1 MLDKYE
7 KMQNIFYKYIINSV
21 ENGHISHAYLIETNG
36 VSYGY
41 DLAISLAKFFLCI
54 DKDPIQQKIILN
66 EIDKNIYSD
75 LYIVNSN
82 DNEIKKNDV
91 AFLKHI
97 FSFKS
102 QDNNRRVY
110 VINNANLLNVSSS
123 NTLLKFLEEPD
134 DDIVAILVTD
144 SRYDL
149 LDTIVSRCQVLSLIN
164 NESFINRLVWN
175 DYDEILNYTDF
186 VNNKISNMV
195 KLYCLLELSDVFLL
209 TNEYMYSIKN
219 ELSNFFLVGLAFYYD
234 IFNLYYDRNLHFL
247 DGYDEEKAK
256 VMKNNAISDI
266 IKKIDVINLFINKYR
281 SNVNKDLLID
291 DFTFKMLGDD

>member
-7 KMQNIFYKYIINSV
+7 KIQNIFYKYIINSV
-21 ENGHISHAYLIETNG
+21 NNGHISHAYLIETNG

-54 DKDPIQQKIILN
+54 DKDSIQQKVILD

-75 LYIVNSN
+75 LYIINS
-82 DNEIKKNDV
+82 DANEIKKNDV

-102 QDNNRRVY
+102 QNNNKRIY
-110 VINNANLLNVSSS
+110 IINNANLLNVSSS

-134 DDIVAILVTD
+134 DDIVAILVAD

-149 LDTIVSRCQVLSLIN
+149 LNTIVSRCQVLSLIN
-164 NESFINRLVWN
+164 NESFINKLIWSG
-175 DYDEILNYTDF
+175 YDDTLNYTDF
-186 VNNKISNMV
+186 VNYKISSMV
-195 KLYCLLELSDVFLL
+195 KLYCLLELNDVFLL

-219 ELSNFFLVGLAFYYD
+219 ELNNFFLVGLAFYYD
-234 IFNLYYDRNLHFL
+234 IFNLYYDRDLHFL

-256 VMKNNAISDI
+256 VMKNTTISDI
-266 IKKIDVINLFINKYR
+266 IKKIDVINSFLNKSK
-281 SNVNKDLLID
+281 SNTNKDLLID
-291 DFTFKMLGDD
+291 DFTIKMLGDD

>member
-7 KMQNIFYKYIINSV
+7 KIQNVFYKYITNSV

-54 DKDPIQQKIILN
+54 GKDSTKQSVILD
-66 EIDKNIYSD
+66 EVEKNICSD
-75 LYIVNSN
+75 LYIINSN
-82 DNEIKKNDV
+82 SEIKKNDV
-91 AFLKHI
+91 TFLKHI

-102 QDNNRRVY
+102 QENNKRVY
-110 VINNANLLNVSSS
+110 IINNANLLNVSSS
-123 NTLLKFLEEPD
+123 NTLLKFLEEPED
-134 DDIVAILVTD
+134 GIVAILVTD

-149 LDTIVSRCQVLSLIN
+149 LDTIVSRCQVLTLKN
-164 NESFINRLVWN
+164 NESFIDGIVWD
-175 DYDEILNYTDF
+175 DYDEKLNYTDF
-186 VNNKISNMV
+186 VNNKISSMI

-247 DGYDEEKAK
+247 DGYDEEKIK
-256 VMKNNAISDI
+256 VMKNNTINDI
-266 IKKIDVINLFINKYR
+266 IKKIDVINLFINKSG

>member
-1 MLDKYE
+1 MLEKYE
-7 KMQNIFYKYIINSV
+7 KMQNVFYKFIVNSV
-21 ENGHISHAYLIETNG
+21 KNGHISHAYLIETNG

-54 DKDPIQQKIILN
+54 DKDPIQQKVILD

-75 LYIVNSN
+75 LYIINSD

-91 AFLKHI
+91 AFLKHV

-102 QDNNRRVY
+102 QNNNKRIY
-110 VINNANLLNVSSS
+110 IINNANLLNVSSS

-134 DDIVAILVTD
+134 DDIVAILVTE
-144 SRYDL
+144 SKYDL

-164 NESFINRLVWN
+164 NDSFIEKLTWN
-175 DYDEILNYTDF
+175 DYDETMDYIDF
-186 VNNKISNMV
+186 VNDKISNMIN
-195 KLYCLLELSDVFLL
+195 LYFLLELSDVFLL

-219 ELSNFFLVGLAFYYD
+219 NLTNFFLVGLAFYYD
-234 IFNLYYDRNLHFL
+234 VFNLYYDKISQFITGFN
-247 DGYDEEKAK
+247 EQKIK

-266 IKKIDVINLFINKYR
+266 IKKIDVINVFINKSK

>member
-7 KMQNIFYKYIINSV
+7 KIQNVFYKYITNSV

-54 DKDPIQQKIILN
+54 GKDSTKQSVILD
-66 EIDKNIYSD
+66 EVDKNICSD
-75 LYIVNSN
+75 LYIINSN
-82 DNEIKKNDV
+82 SEIKKNDV
-91 AFLKHI
+91 TFLKHI

-102 QDNNRRVY
+102 QENNKRVY
-110 VINNANLLNVSSS
+110 IINNANLLNVSSS
-123 NTLLKFLEEPD
+123 NTLLKFLEEPED
-134 DDIVAILVTD
+134 GIVAILVTD

-149 LDTIVSRCQVLSLIN
+149 LNTIVSRCQVLTLKN
-164 NESFINRLVWN
+164 NESFIDGIVWD
-175 DYDEILNYTDF
+175 DYDEKLNYTDF
-186 VNNKISNMV
+186 VNNKISSMI

-247 DGYDEEKAK
+247 DGYDEEKIK
-256 VMKNNAISDI
+256 VMKNNTINDI
-266 IKKIDVINLFINKYR
+266 IKKIDVINLFINKSG

>member
-7 KMQNIFYKYIINSV
+7 KIQNVFYKYITNSV
-21 ENGHISHAYLIETNG
+21 EHGHISHAYLIETNG

-54 DKDPIQQKIILN
+54 GKDSAKQSVILD
-66 EIDKNIYSD
+66 EVDKNICSD
-75 LYIVNSN
+75 LYIINSN
-82 DNEIKKNDV
+82 SEIKKNDV
-91 AFLKHI
+91 TFLKHI

-102 QDNNRRVY
+102 QENNKRVY
-110 VINNANLLNVSSS
+110 IINNANLLNVSSS
-123 NTLLKFLEEPD
+123 NTLLKFLEEPED
-134 DDIVAILVTD
+134 GIVAILVTD

-149 LDTIVSRCQVLSLIN
+149 LDTIVSRCQVLTLKN
-164 NESFINRLVWN
+164 NESFIDGIVWD
-175 DYDEILNYTDF
+175 DYDEKLNYTDF
-186 VNNKISNMV
+186 VNNKISSMI

-247 DGYDEEKAK
+247 DGYDEEKIK
-256 VMKNNAISDI
+256 VMKNNTINDI
-266 IKKIDVINLFINKYR
+266 IKKIDVINLFINKSG

>member
-7 KMQNIFYKYIINSV
+7 KIQNVFYKYITNSV

-54 DKDPIQQKIILN
+54 GKDSTKQSVILD
-66 EIDKNIYSD
+66 EVDKNICSD
-75 LYIVNSN
+75 LYIINSN
-82 DNEIKKNDV
+82 SEIKKNDV
-91 AFLKHI
+91 TFLKHI

-102 QDNNRRVY
+102 QENNKRVY
-110 VINNANLLNVSSS
+110 IINNANLLNVSSS
-123 NTLLKFLEEPD
+123 NTLLKFLEEPED
-134 DDIVAILVTD
+134 GIVAILVTD

-149 LDTIVSRCQVLSLIN
+149 LDTIVSRCQVLTLKN
-164 NESFINRLVWN
+164 NESFIDGIFWD
-175 DYDEILNYTDF
+175 DYDEKLNYTDF
-186 VNNKISNMV
+186 VNNKISSMI

-247 DGYDEEKAK
+247 DGYDEEKIK
-256 VMKNNAISDI
+256 VMKNNTINDI
-266 IKKIDVINLFINKYR
+266 IRKIDVINLFINKSG

>member
-7 KMQNIFYKYIINSV
+7 KIQNVFYKYITNSV
-21 ENGHISHAYLIETNG
+21 EHGHISHAYLIETNG

-54 DKDPIQQKIILN
+54 GKDSTKQSVILD
-66 EIDKNIYSD
+66 EVDKNICSD
-75 LYIVNSN
+75 LYIINSN
-82 DNEIKKNDV
+82 SEIKKNDV
-91 AFLKHI
+91 TFLKHI

-102 QDNNRRVY
+102 QENNKRVY
-110 VINNANLLNVSSS
+110 IINNANLLNVSSS
-123 NTLLKFLEEPD
+123 NTLLKFLEEPED
-134 DDIVAILVTD
+134 GIVAILVTD

-149 LDTIVSRCQVLSLIN
+149 LDTIVSRCQVLTLKN
-164 NESFINRLVWN
+164 NESFIDGIVWD
-175 DYDEILNYTDF
+175 DYDEKLNYTDF
-186 VNNKISNMV
+186 VNNKISSMI

-247 DGYDEEKAK
+247 DGYDEEKIK
-256 VMKNNAISDI
+256 VMKNNTINDI
-266 IKKIDVINLFINKYR
+266 IKKIDVINLFINKSG

>member
-1 MLDKYE
+1 M
-7 KMQNIFYKYIINSV
+7 
-21 ENGHISHAYLIETNG
+21 
-36 VSYGY
+36 
-41 DLAISLAKFFLCI
+41 
-54 DKDPIQQKIILN
+54 
-66 EIDKNIYSD
+66 
-75 LYIVNSN
+75 
-82 DNEIKKNDV
+82 
-91 AFLKHI
+91 
-97 FSFKS
+97 
-102 QDNNRRVY
+102 
-110 VINNANLLNVSSS
+110 
-123 NTLLKFLEEPD
+123 LKFLEEPE

-149 LDTIVSRCQVLSLIN
+149 LDTIISRCQVLSLIN

-186 VNNKISNMV
+186 VNNKISSMV

>member
-7 KMQNIFYKYIINSV
+7 KTQNVFYKYITNSV

-54 DKDPIQQKIILN
+54 GKDSTKQSVILD
-66 EIDKNIYSD
+66 EVDKNICSD
-75 LYIVNSN
+75 LYIINSN
-82 DNEIKKNDV
+82 SEIKKNDV
-91 AFLKHI
+91 TFLKHI

-102 QDNNRRVY
+102 QENNKRVY
-110 VINNANLLNVSSS
+110 IINNANLLNVSSS
-123 NTLLKFLEEPD
+123 NTLLKFLEEPED
-134 DDIVAILVTD
+134 GIVAILVTD

-149 LDTIVSRCQVLSLIN
+149 LDTIVSRCQVLTLKN
-164 NESFINRLVWN
+164 NESFIDGIFWD
-175 DYDEILNYTDF
+175 DYDEKLNYTDF
-186 VNNKISNMV
+186 VNNKISSMI

-247 DGYDEEKAK
+247 NGYDEEKIK
-256 VMKNNAISDI
+256 VMKNNTINDI
-266 IKKIDVINLFINKYR
+266 IKKIDVINLFINKSG

>member
-7 KMQNIFYKYIINSV
+7 KIQNVFYKYITNSV

-54 DKDPIQQKIILN
+54 GKDSAKQSVILD
-66 EIDKNIYSD
+66 EVEKNICSD
-75 LYIVNSN
+75 LYIINSN
-82 DNEIKKNDV
+82 SEIKKNDV
-91 AFLKHI
+91 TFLKHI

-102 QDNNRRVY
+102 QENNKRVY
-110 VINNANLLNVSSS
+110 IINNANLLNVSSS
-123 NTLLKFLEEPD
+123 NTLLKFLEEPED
-134 DDIVAILVTD
+134 GIVAILVTD

-149 LDTIVSRCQVLSLIN
+149 LDTIVSRCQVLTLKN
-164 NESFINRLVWN
+164 NESFIDGIVWD
-175 DYDEILNYTDF
+175 DYDEKLNYTDF
-186 VNNKISNMV
+186 VNNKISSMI

-247 DGYDEEKAK
+247 DGYDEEKIK
-256 VMKNNAISDI
+256 VMKNNTINDI
-266 IKKIDVINLFINKYR
+266 IRKIDVINLFINKSG

>member
-7 KMQNIFYKYIINSV
+7 KIQNVFYKYITNSV

-54 DKDPIQQKIILN
+54 GKDSTKQSVILD
-66 EIDKNIYSD
+66 EVDKNICSD
-75 LYIVNSN
+75 LYIINSN
-82 DNEIKKNDV
+82 SEIKKNDV
-91 AFLKHI
+91 TFLKHI

-102 QDNNRRVY
+102 QENNKRVY
-110 VINNANLLNVSSS
+110 IINNANLLNVSSS
-123 NTLLKFLEEPD
+123 NTLLKFLEEPED
-134 DDIVAILVTD
+134 GIVAILVTD

-149 LDTIVSRCQVLSLIN
+149 LDTIVSRCQVLTLKN
-164 NESFINRLVWN
+164 NESFIDGIVWD
-175 DYDEILNYTDF
+175 DYDEKLNYTDF
-186 VNNKISNMV
+186 VNNKISSMI

-247 DGYDEEKAK
+247 DGYDEEKIK
-256 VMKNNAISDI
+256 VMKNNTINDI
-266 IKKIDVINLFINKYR
+266 IKKIDVINLFINKSG

>member
-1 MLDKYE
+1 MLEKYE
-7 KMQNIFYKYIINSV
+7 KMQNVFYKFIVNSV
-21 ENGHISHAYLIETNG
+21 KNGHISHAYLIETNG

-54 DKDPIQQKIILN
+54 DKDPIQQKVILD

-75 LYIVNSN
+75 LYIINSD

-91 AFLKHI
+91 AFLKHV

-102 QDNNRRVY
+102 QNNNKRIY
-110 VINNANLLNVSSS
+110 IINNANLLNVSSS

-134 DDIVAILVTD
+134 DDIVAILVTE
-144 SRYDL
+144 SKYDL

-164 NESFINRLVWN
+164 NDSFIEKLTWN
-175 DYDEILNYTDF
+175 DYDETMDYIDF
-186 VNNKISNMV
+186 VNDKISNMIN
-195 KLYCLLELSDVFLL
+195 LYFLLELSDVFLL

-219 ELSNFFLVGLAFYYD
+219 NLTNFFLVGLAFYYD
-234 IFNLYYDRNLHFL
+234 VFNLYYDKTSQFITGFN
-247 DGYDEEKAK
+247 EQKIK

-266 IKKIDVINLFINKYR
+266 IKKIDVINVFINKSK

>member
-7 KMQNIFYKYIINSV
+7 KTQNIFYKYIINSV

-54 DKDPIQQKIILN
+54 GKDSTKQNVILD
-66 EIDKNIYSD
+66 EVDKNICSD
-75 LYIVNSN
+75 LYIINSN
-82 DNEIKKNDV
+82 SEIKKNDV
-91 AFLKHI
+91 TFLKHI

-102 QDNNRRVY
+102 QENNKRVY
-110 VINNANLLNVSSS
+110 IINNANLLNVSSS
-123 NTLLKFLEEPD
+123 NTLLKFLEEPE

-149 LDTIVSRCQVLSLIN
+149 LNTIVSRCQVLTLKN
-164 NESFINRLVWN
+164 NESFIDGIVW
-175 DYDEILNYTDF
+175 DGYDEQINYTDF
-186 VNNKISNMV
+186 VNNKISSMI

-247 DGYDEEKAK
+247 DGYDEEKIK
-256 VMKNNAISDI
+256 VMKNNTINDI
-266 IKKIDVINLFINKYR
+266 IKKIDVINLFINKSG